1 LTLVDLTL
9 DMLPNMVPRT
19 ATAIKKGN
27 QMSETEQAEATW
39 RIAMAMPDVAAL
51 IAKDAREN
59 LGGVEVVSV
68 GSVFA
73 REIQGVICHAV
84 VAIVPDRDG
93 KDGVPSQVIV
103 DVTQN
108 YTVACVNRMT
118 FISCLEDHFARV
130 QVFGTE
136 LALAKYCQREWPS
149 EEMDQVIA
157 EMKRGLN

>member
-1 LTLVDLTL
+1 
-9 DMLPNMVPRT
+9 VPQ
-19 ATAIKKGN
+19 AVAAIKKGN

-39 RIAMAMPDVAAL
+39 RIAKAMPDVAAM
-51 IAKDAREN
+51 IATDAREN
-59 LGGVEVVSV
+59 LGGTDVVSV
-68 GSVFA
+68 GSVYA
-73 REIQGVICHAV
+73 REVQGVMTHLV

-93 KDGVPSQVIV
+93 KDFLPSEVIL

-118 FISCLEDHFARV
+118 LISCLEDHFARV

-136 LALAKYCQREWPS
+136 LALAKYCQKKWPN
-149 EEMDQVIA
+149 EELDQAIA